1 MNIFGKQGK
10 NADLAKSLGL
20 EGLENQFWNLSPA
33 ELVEDTILNG
43 QGMLTDT

>member
-20 EGLENQFWNLSPA
+20 EGLENQFWNLQ
-33 ELVEDTILNG
+33 NG
-43 QGMLTDT
+43 KLLKAFLS